1 MAVPQQQNGEQPPPY
16 DEGMAA
22 GRNQGQGIINQQNLV
37 AMPVGYY
44 QQNQMILNY
53 NQNQPV
59 IVPGQPNTAVVQV
72 TEVHV
77 TQITMTTYLRD
88 NLRHPLRRFE
98 GKQNAAN
105 SLKGLLDVLHDKEKL
120 PWSFAKKLIYKAG
133 LLVYYLINFIYS
145 VVAIGVQ
152 ANHIGYHLAYLF
164 VSLIGLSFELTDI
177 SLDIRKWVVQC
188 KKNKVENTGN
198 QPRQG
203 WAGGAE
209 NMSLASVE
217 SNEQNT
223 PQDNDSSMSSS
234 QPQTTYKKKAKVTF
248 KDYVLRSFGEIL
260 IYPTFICV
268 FYGFINE
275 KAWKFNNGLSAFY
288 FLLFLYSFVMDAVY
302 VKFYMIWLLIR
313 TVRDSFTKYDKL
325 REKELEWTRFFTP
338 VYLTIPFAILLAIAH
353 WFMIGIIGVRM
364 YVDNFTPDHDT
375 DGTEPTTG
383 NYTVAPYTLYIIFCA
398 VYLPIASWL
407 VYIRLNKF
415 WFYEI
420 YSLINQFSATPADYL
435 WTLPWNMK
443 LTAFI
448 VDPISYFVVIFLMV
462 PFIVFVVATYLP
474 DYDNSDF
481 EVASSARNAVQGLGP
496 CFITFFLLANLQ
508 ASIIFTILV
517 LIIVTILLY
526 ILLTICAVFSCV
538 NDVMNCR

>member
-1 MAVPQQQNGEQPPPY
+1 MAMPQQQNGEQPPPY
-16 DEGMAA
+16 DEVMPAA
-22 GRNQGQGIINQQNLV
+22 GGDQGQGIINQQNQ
-37 AMPVGYY
+37 AAPAGYY
-44 QQNQMILNY
+44 QQNQTILSY

-59 IVPGQPNTAVVQV
+59 IVTGQPNVAVVQV
-72 TEVHV
+72 TV

-105 SLKGLLDVLHDKEKL
+105 SFKGFLDVLQDKEKL
-120 PWSFAKKLIYKAG
+120 PWNFAKKLIYKVG
-133 LLVYYLINFIYS
+133 LLVYYLVNFIYS

-177 SLDIRKWVVQC
+177 SIDIRKWVIQF
-188 KKNKVENTGN
+188 KKNRVENTGN
-198 QPRQG
+198 RPRQG
-203 WAGGAE
+203 WTEGAD

-217 SNEQNT
+217 SNEQNN
-223 PQDNDSSMSSS
+223 PQDNDSSMSS
-234 QPQTTYKKKAKVTF
+234 QPQMTYKKKAKVVF
-248 KDYVLRSFGEIL
+248 IDYVLRSFGEIL

-302 VKFYMIWLLIR
+302 VKFYMIWLVIR
-313 TVRDSFTKYDKL
+313 TVRASFTKYDEL
-325 REKELEWTRFFTP
+325 REKKLEWTRFFTP

-353 WFMIGIIGVRM
+353 WFMIGIIGVRI

-375 DGTEPTTG
+375 GGVEPTTG
-383 NYTVAPYTLYIIFCA
+383 NYTVAPYTLFIIFCA
-398 VYLPIASWL
+398 VYLLIASWL

-420 YSLINQFSATPADYL
+420 YSLINQFSATPADYI

-448 VDPISYFVVIFLMV
+448 VDPVSYFVVIFLMV

-474 DYDNSDF
+474 DYDDSDF

-496 CFITFFLLANLQ
+496 CFIAFFLLANLQ

-517 LIIVTILLY
+517 LIIISILLY
-526 ILLTICAVFSCV
+526 ILFTVCAVLGCI